1 MKNYTD
7 VIIGFGKGGKTLA
20 GKLAALGRHVAL
32 VEASKMMY
40 GGTCINVACLPSKFL
55 ENNARLSQSIG
66 GNFETRASFYK
77 QVIADKK
84 VLISALREKNYQK
97 IADKVDVI
105 DGRASFID
113 AHTINVVT
121 AVGDIVITAE
131 RFFINTGARP
141 FIPPVKG
148 LRESR
153 YVYLS
158 ETMMDNDQLPKEL
171 VIIGGGYIGVEFASY
186 YANFGSKVTVIQDGK
201 VFLPREDQE
210 VVALV
215 EQSFEKRGI
224 QLIREAKV
232 EEIIDEEKNA
242 LIKLNINGKP
252 MDIKADA
259 ILVATG
265 RRPNVEGLNLE
276 NAGVE
281 LIERNAIKV
290 DETLKTSADNIWA
303 MGDVVGGL
311 QFTYISLDDSRI
323 VASQLLGDH
332 KRTLNNRSNV
342 PYSIFIDPPFSRVGL
357 SEKEALSAGFEIKTA
372 RLLSMA
378 IPKAKVLNQTEGM
391 LKVILDA
398 KTDKILGA
406 HFFCVE
412 SHELIN
418 LIKLAMD
425 AGLPYHILR
434 DNIYTHPTMSEALN
448 DLLSNVE

>member
-1 MKNYTD
+1 MKKYTD

-20 GKLAALGRHVAL
+20 GKLAAAGHRVAL
-32 VEASKMMY
+32 VEASKKMY

-66 GNFETRASFYK
+66 GSYEARAAFYK
-77 QVIADKK
+77 KVIADKK
-84 VLISALREKNYQK
+84 VLINTLREKNYQK

-105 DGRASFID
+105 DGFASFKD
-113 AHTINVVT
+113 AHTINVET
-121 AVGDIVITAE
+121 ENGNIEINAD
-131 RFFINTGARP
+131 RFFINTGAKP
-141 FIPPVKG
+141 FIPAVKG
-148 LRESR
+148 LLESQ
-153 YVYLS
+153 YVYQS
-158 ETMMDNDQLPKEL
+158 DTMMDNDQLPKEL

-201 VFLPREDQE
+201 EFLPREDRE

-215 EQSFEKRGI
+215 EKSFEKRGI
-224 QLIREAKV
+224 HLLREAKV
-232 EEIIDEEKNA
+232 QEIIDEEKNA
-242 LIKLNINGKP
+242 IIKLSMNGELKE
-252 MDIKADA
+252 IKANA

-265 RRPNVEGLNLE
+265 RRPNVEGLQLE

-281 LIERNAIKV
+281 LTDRNAIKV
-290 DETLKTSADNIWA
+290 DETLRTTADNIWA
-303 MGDVVGGL
+303 MGDVTGGL

-323 VASQLLGDH
+323 ITSQLLGDQT
-332 KRTLNNRSNV
+332 RTLNNRGNV
-342 PYSIFIDPPFSRVGL
+342 PYSIFIDPPFSRVGM
-357 SEKEALSAGFEIKTA
+357 SEKEALTAGYEIKTA
-372 RLLSMA
+372 RLLSMS

-391 LKVILDA
+391 LKMILDA

-406 HFFCVE
+406 HFFSAE

-425 AGLPYHILR
+425 TGLPYQILR

-448 DLLSNVE
+448 DLLSTIE

>member
-1 MKNYTD
+1 MRKYTD

-20 GKLAALGRHVAL
+20 AKLAANGHKVAL
-32 VEASKMMY
+32 IEASKKMY

-66 GNFETRASFYK
+66 GDFETRATFYK
-77 QVIADKK
+77 KVIADKK

-97 IADKVDVI
+97 LADKVDVI
-105 DGRASFID
+105 DGFASFID
-113 AHTINVVT
+113 AHTINVQT
-121 AVGDIVITAE
+121 ENGNLEINAD

-141 FIPPVKG
+141 FIPQIKG
-148 LRESR
+148 LLESQ

-186 YANFGSKVTVIQDGK
+186 YANFGSKVTLIQDGK
-201 VFLPREDQE
+201 EFLPREDQE

-215 EQSFEKRGI
+215 EKSFEKRGI
-224 QLIREAKV
+224 QIIREAKV
-232 EEIIDEEKNA
+232 EAILDEDKNA
-242 LIKLNINGKP
+242 LIQLMVNSKP
-252 MDIKADA
+252 VKIKADA

-265 RRPNVEGLNLE
+265 RRPNVEGLNLT

-281 LIERNAIKV
+281 LTERNAIKV
-290 DETLKTSADNIWA
+290 DETLRTTADNIWA

-323 VASQLLGDH
+323 IASQLLGNK
-332 KRTLNNRSNV
+332 KRTLNNRGVV
-342 PYSIFIDPPFSRVGL
+342 PYSIFIDPPFSRVGM
-357 SEKEALSAGFEIKTA
+357 SEKEALTAGYEIKIA

-378 IPKAKVLNQTEGM
+378 VPKAKVLNQTEGM
-391 LKVILDA
+391 LKVIIDA
-398 KTDKILGA
+398 KTNMILGA
-406 HFFCVE
+406 HFFSAE

-418 LIKLAMD
+418 MIKLAMD
-425 AGLPYHILR
+425 AGLPYQVLR

-448 DLLSNVE
+448 DLLSIE

>member
-1 MKNYTD
+1 MRKYTD

-20 GKLAALGRHVAL
+20 AKLAANGHKVAL
-32 VEASKMMY
+32 IEASKKMY

-66 GNFETRASFYK
+66 GDFETRATFYK
-77 QVIADKK
+77 KVIADKK

-97 IADKVDVI
+97 LADKVDVI
-105 DGRASFID
+105 DGFASFID
-113 AHTINVVT
+113 AHTINVQT
-121 AVGDIVITAE
+121 ENGNLEINAD

-141 FIPPVKG
+141 FIPQIKG
-148 LRESR
+148 LLESQ

-186 YANFGSKVTVIQDGK
+186 YANFGSKVTLIQDGK
-201 VFLPREDQE
+201 EFLPREDQE

-215 EQSFEKRGI
+215 EKSFEKRGI
-224 QLIREAKV
+224 QIIREAKV
-232 EEIIDEEKNA
+232 EAILDEDKNA
-242 LIKLNINGKP
+242 LIQLMVNSKP
-252 MDIKADA
+252 VKIKADA

-265 RRPNVEGLNLE
+265 RRPNVEGLNLT

-281 LIERNAIKV
+281 LTERNAIKV
-290 DETLKTSADNIWA
+290 DETLRTTADNIWA

-323 VASQLLGDH
+323 IASQLLGDK
-332 KRTLNNRSNV
+332 KRTLNNRGVV
-342 PYSIFIDPPFSRVGL
+342 PYSIFIDPPFSRVGM
-357 SEKEALSAGFEIKTA
+357 SEKEALTAGYEIKIA

-378 IPKAKVLNQTEGM
+378 VPKAKVLNQTEGM
-391 LKVILDA
+391 LKVIIDA
-398 KTDKILGA
+398 KTNMILGA
-406 HFFCVE
+406 HFFSAE

-418 LIKLAMD
+418 MIKLAMD
-425 AGLPYHILR
+425 AGLPYQVLR

-448 DLLSNVE
+448 DLLSIE

>member
-1 MKNYTD
+1 MKKYTD

-20 GKLAALGRHVAL
+20 AKLAAAGHQVAL
-32 VEASKMMY
+32 VEASKKMY

-66 GNFETRASFYK
+66 GDFETQAAFYK
-77 QVIADKK
+77 KVIADKK

-97 IADKVDVI
+97 IAGKVDVI
-105 DGRASFID
+105 DGFASFVD
-113 AHTINVVT
+113 AHTIHVETDQDSMEIN
-121 AVGDIVITAE
+121 AD

-141 FIPPVKG
+141 FIPPIKG
-148 LRESR
+148 LVESQ

-158 ETMMDNDQLPKEL
+158 ETMMDNDRLPKEL

-201 VFLPREDQE
+201 AFLPREEQE
-210 VVALV
+210 VVSLV

-224 QLIREAKV
+224 QLVREAKV
-232 EEIIDEEKNA
+232 IEVIDEEKNA
-242 LIKLNINGKP
+242 LIKLNVIG
-252 MDIKADA
+252 DSREIKADA

-265 RRPNVEGLNLE
+265 RRPNIEGLNLSK
-276 NAGVE
+276 AGVE
-281 LIERNAIKV
+281 LTERNAIKV
-290 DETLKTSADNIWA
+290 DETLKTTAENIWA

-323 VASQLLGDH
+323 IASQLISDQ
-332 KRTLNNRSNV
+332 KRTLNNRGNV
-342 PYSIFIDPPFSRVGL
+342 PYSIFIDPPFSRVGM
-357 SEKEALSAGFEIKTA
+357 SEKEALTAGYEIKIA
-372 RLLSMA
+372 RLLSLA

-398 KTDKILGA
+398 KTDRIIGA
-406 HFFCVE
+406 HFFCAE

-425 AGLPYHILR
+425 AGLPYQVLR

-448 DLLSNVE
+448 DLLSMVE

>member
-1 MKNYTD
+1 MKKYTD

-20 GKLAALGRHVAL
+20 AKLAAAGHQVAL
-32 VEASKMMY
+32 VEASKKMY

-66 GNFETRASFYK
+66 GDFETRSAFYK
-77 QVIADKK
+77 KVIANKK

-97 IADKVDVI
+97 IAGKVDVI
-105 DGRASFID
+105 DGFASFVD
-113 AHTINVVT
+113 AHTIHVETDQGKMEIN
-121 AVGDIVITAE
+121 AD
-131 RFFINTGARP
+131 RFFINTGASP
-141 FIPPVKG
+141 FIPPIKG
-148 LRESR
+148 LVESQ

-158 ETMMDNDQLPKEL
+158 ETMMDNDCLPKEL

-201 VFLPREDQE
+201 AFLPREDQE
-210 VVALV
+210 VVSLV

-224 QLIREAKV
+224 QLVREAKV

-242 LIKLNINGKP
+242 LIRIKINGESKE
-252 MDIKADA
+252 IKANA
-259 ILVATG
+259 ILIATG
-265 RRPNVEGLNLE
+265 RRPNVEGLKLE

-281 LIERNAIKV
+281 LTERNAIKV
-290 DETLKTSADNIWA
+290 DETLKTTADNIWA

-323 VASQLLGDH
+323 VTSQLLQDK
-332 KRTLNNRSNV
+332 KRTLNNRGYV
-342 PYSIFIDPPFSRVGL
+342 PYSIFIDPPFSRVGM
-357 SEKEALSAGFEIKTA
+357 SEKEALDAGFDIKIA

-378 IPKAKVLNQTEGM
+378 IPKAKVINQPEGM

-406 HFFCVE
+406 HFFCAE

-425 AGLPYHILR
+425 AGLPYQVLR

-448 DLLSNVE
+448 DLLSMIE

>member
-1 MKNYTD
+1 MRKYTD

-20 GKLAALGRHVAL
+20 AKLAANGHQVAL
-32 VEASKMMY
+32 VEASKKMY

-66 GNFETRASFYK
+66 GDFETRAAFYK
-77 QVIADKK
+77 KVIADKK

-97 IADKVDVI
+97 LADKVDVI
-105 DGRASFID
+105 DGFASFID
-113 AHTINVVT
+113 AHTINVET
-121 AVGDIVITAE
+121 EKGNLEINAD

-141 FIPPVKG
+141 YIPQIKG
-148 LRESR
+148 LLESQ

-186 YANFGSKVTVIQDGK
+186 YANFGSNVTLIQDGK
-201 VFLPREDQE
+201 EFLPREDQE

-215 EQSFEKRGI
+215 EKSFEKRGI
-224 QLIREAKV
+224 QIIREAKV
-232 EEIIDEEKNA
+232 EAILDEEKNA
-242 LIKLNINGKP
+242 LIQLMVNGKQAE
-252 MDIKADA
+252 IKADA

-265 RRPNVEGLNLE
+265 RRPNVEGLNLT

-281 LIERNAIKV
+281 LTERNAIKV
-290 DETLKTSADNIWA
+290 DETLKTTANNIWA

-323 VASQLLGDH
+323 IASQLLGDK
-332 KRTLNNRSNV
+332 KRTLNNRGVV
-342 PYSIFIDPPFSRVGL
+342 PYSIFIDPPFSRVGM
-357 SEKEALSAGFEIKTA
+357 SEKEALTSGYEIKTA
-372 RLLSMA
+372 RILSMA

-391 LKVILDA
+391 LKVIIDA
-398 KTDKILGA
+398 RTNKILGA
-406 HFFCVE
+406 HFFSTE

-425 AGLPYHILR
+425 AGLPYQVLR

-448 DLLSNVE
+448 DLLSTVE

>member
-7 VIIGFGKGGKTLA
+7 CIIGFGKGGKTLA
-20 GKLAALGRHVAL
+20 GKLAAAGHHVAL

-55 ENNARLSQSIG
+55 ENNARLSQSMG
-66 GNFETRASFYK
+66 GSFENKAAFYK
-77 QVIADKK
+77 KVIADKK

-97 IADKVDVI
+97 IAGKVDVI
-105 DGRASFID
+105 DGHASFAD
-113 AHTINVVT
+113 AHMIIVET
-121 AVGDIVITAE
+121 ADGNIEIKAD

-158 ETMMDNDQLPKEL
+158 ETLMDNDQLPKDL

-210 VVALV
+210 VVAMV

-242 LIKLNINGKP
+242 LIKLNVNGEAKE
-252 MDIKADA
+252 IKADA

-265 RRPNVEGLNLE
+265 RRPNVEGLKLE

-281 LIERNAIKV
+281 LTERNAIKV
-290 DETLKTSADNIWA
+290 DETLKTTADNIWA

-323 VASQLLGDH
+323 VASQLLNDQ
-332 KRTLNNRSNV
+332 KRTLNNRGNV

-372 RLLSMA
+372 RLLSAA
-378 IPKAKVLNQTEGM
+378 IPKAKVLNHSEGM

-406 HFFCVE
+406 HFFCAE

-425 AGLPYHILR
+425 TGLPYQVLR

-448 DLLSNVE
+448 DLLLTVE